1 MDQIFD
7 RHILLKLTQEIQ
19 NLNRPISIKESESI
33 INNLPKWKAQS
44 SNESTGEFYQT
55 FKEEI
60 ILVVY
65 NFFQTKEIVGIWG
78 DTS

>member
-1 MDQIFD
+1 MDQFFD

-19 NLNRPISIKESESI
+19 NLNTPLSIKESESI
-33 INNLPKWKAQS
+33 INKLPKWKAPS

-65 NFFQTKEIVGIWG
+65 NFFQRRKIVGI
-78 DTS
+78 